1 MRKFLIAVALLAA
14 LPVFAQDNDAIRYS
28 NTITPA
34 SLKAKLSVIASA
46 EMEGRETATP
56 GQKKAAAYIENYFK
70 SLGLLPGTSTGF
82 QMHYPVYV
90 DTLMDA
96 SLMVNGKKF
105 TFAQDYSFDITGM
118 PTGNWIINTM
128 IYAGAGVV
136 SETRDDYKGLN
147 VKNQWVLI
155 DEGTT
160 TETTSFRRL
169 TVLRRKVEQAR
180 LKGAKGVILITK
192 DFPKKSFPLKGSMY
206 LKKTVSSLPTLFIS
220 YQVASSI
227 FKQAIDSS
235 ADLAKTQPS
244 SFITKA
250 HLAVYKRAIQLESSN
265 VIGVMP
271 GTDKKDEYVMLTG
284 HYDHLGK
291 RGNEIYYGADDDG
304 SGTTSV
310 IQIAEAFSQAKAEGH
325 APRRTMVFMTVSG
338 EEKGLLGSE
347 FYSENPVF
355 PLNKTS
361 ANLNTDMVG
370 RIDPGRKEGDST
382 NYIYV
387 IGEDKLS
394 SDLMKITDSVNNQYV
409 KLELDRRFNAND
421 PNRFYYRSDH
431 YNFAKKGVPI
441 LFYFNGTHAD
451 YHRTTDTVDKIN
463 FDLMSKRVKLVFNTA
478 WVIANRNEMLKRD
491 IPLR

>member
-1 MRKFLIAVALLAA
+1 MRKFLIAIAVLTAS
-14 LPVFAQDNDAIRYS
+14 PVFAQNNDPIRYS

-34 SLKAKLSVIASA
+34 SLRTKLSVIASA

-56 GQKKAAAYIENYFK
+56 GQKKAAAYIENYFR
-70 SLGLLPGTSTGF
+70 SLGLLPGTSTGY

-96 SLMVNGKKF
+96 SLIVNGKKF
-105 TFAQDYSFDITGM
+105 TLGHDYSFDITGM
-118 PTGNWIINTM
+118 PTGNWIINTV
-128 IYAGAGVV
+128 IYAGTGVV

-155 DEGTT
+155 DEGTS
-160 TETTSFRRL
+160 TETTSLRRL

-206 LKKTVSSLPTLFIS
+206 LKKTVNSVPTLSIS
-220 YQVASSI
+220 YGIASAIFNQQV
-227 FKQAIDSS
+227 DST
-235 ADLAKTQPS
+235 ADLSNIHPS
-244 SFITKA
+244 VLNTKA
-250 HLAVYKRAIQLESSN
+250 HLSVYKRAIMLESSN
-265 VIGVMP
+265 VIGIMP

-284 HYDHLGK
+284 HYDHIGK
-291 RGNEIYYGADDDG
+291 RGNDIYYGADDDG

-310 IQIAEAFSQAKAEGH
+310 IQMAEAFAQAKAEGH
-325 APRRTMVFMTVSG
+325 GPRRTIVFMTVSG
-338 EEKGLLGSE
+338 EEEGLLGSQ

-361 ANLNTDMVG
+361 VNLNTDMVG

-394 SDLMKITDSVNNQYV
+394 SDLMKITDSVNNQYI

-463 FDLMSKRVKLVFNTA
+463 FDLMAKRVKLVFNTA
-478 WVIANRNEMLKRD
+478 WVMANRNEMLKRD